1 MNFLSGGIIGFFF
14 GFFFGAG
21 CALALMYAIYSGGY
35 RKALADSLREE
46 KSNLYRRWLPHA
58 KKQLEKERLKTEGN
72 VSPSNQAEE
81 NIGQK

>member
-35 RKALADSLREE
+35 RKALEDSTREE
-46 KSNLYRRWLPHA
+46 KSNAYRRWMPYVEKRLA
-58 KKQLEKERLKTEGN
+58 KERSGRTAKQP
-72 VSPSNQAEE
+72 VASNE
-81 NIGQK
+81 